1 MNGLRDLHIHIEG
14 GEYSL
19 EWIDRFVSQAVKMD
33 LSEINLLE
41 HSVRIKEFHKT
52 FADAEAYNLY
62 QRQWVAE
69 KRRTAKSLDEYI
81 SLIENVKSREYPIKI
96 SFGLEICWFEQYER
110 EIAQLAKSYP
120 FDYLLGSV
128 HWIDNWTF
136 NQRKYQWKGRNINQ
150 IYKRYFELQE
160 SLVQSGIFDV
170 CAHPDLIM
178 CHSLYPDYDLTEAYQ
193 SLCRTAKQNSVAL
206 ELNSARG
213 KSIGINEDFFNI
225 AVREG
230 VSFTA
235 GSDAH
240 SPQDTGKGIKEIC
253 QRIDFAYP
261 QKAE

>member
-1 MNGLRDLHIHIEG
+1 MNDLRDLHIHIEG

-19 EWIDRFVSQAVKMD
+19 EWIDRFVSQAVKMN

-52 FADAEAYNLY
+52 FVDAEGYNFY
-62 QRQWVAE
+62 QRQWMAE
-69 KRRTAKSLDEYI
+69 KRKSAKSLDEYI
-81 SLIENVKSREYPIKI
+81 GLIEKVKSREYPIKV
-96 SFGLEICWFEQYER
+96 SFGLEICWFEQYEDD
-110 EIAQLAKSYP
+110 IARLAKSYP

-160 SLVQSGIFDV
+160 SLVESGIFYA

-178 CHSLYPDYDLTEAYQ
+178 CHSLYPDFDLAEAYR
-193 SLCRTAKQNSVAL
+193 SLCRKAKENSVAL

-213 KSIGINEDFFNI
+213 KNLGINEEFFNI
-225 AVREG
+225 AVSEG
-230 VSFTA
+230 VAFTV

-240 SPQDTGKGIKEIC
+240 SPQDTGKGIKEIYK
-253 QRIDFAYP
+253 RINS